1 MLNYLRSEWYRTVRR
16 KYLYLFVGVVVLIA
30 AAYFALIRFNQIAF
44 GIEEILPFLVLLLP
58 NTGLY
63 AILLVHD
70 AAFSDEHKHGTM
82 KNTISFGVPRTR
94 VYFGK
99 LLNSLLFCVL
109 SLAALVALIIGSGLL
124 LGGVGDWQDFE
135 EGMQFLGKT
144 LLASF
149 PLWLCGVA
157 AANAL
162 SCNIRSSVGWVFAYI
177 GVFNGFN
184 LLLRALSGVIPV
196 CRTIREYLPSYLL
209 SQLGEGALLE
219 GAGNS
224 LMGLCWIV
232 GLTAAA
238 IFIAAGLAVFCRTE
252 VK

>member
-16 KYLYLFVGVVVLIA
+16 KYLYISAGVVVLLA

-44 GIEEILPFLVLLLP
+44 GFEQMLPFLALLVP
-58 NTGLY
+58 STGFY
-63 AILLVHD
+63 AILLVND

-82 KNTISFGVPRTR
+82 KNTISYGVSRPA

-99 LLNSLLFCVL
+99 LLNCLVFCIL
-109 SLAALVALIIGSGLL
+109 SLAALVALIIGAGIL
-124 LGGVGDWQDFE
+124 LGGVEDWQVFWQNME
-135 EGMQFLGKT
+135 FFGKN

-149 PLWLCGVA
+149 PLWLCGAA
-157 AANAL
+157 AANAF

-184 LLLRALSGVIPV
+184 LLLRALSGAIPV
-196 CRTIREYLPSYLL
+196 CLTIRGYLPSYLI
-209 SQLGEGALLE
+209 SRLGEGALLDDS
-219 GAGNS
+219 GA

-232 GLTAAA
+232 GLTAAVVFA
-238 IFIAAGLAVFCRTE
+238 LAGLAVFRRTE